1 MKRISQ
7 VIGFAAAL
15 CLSAPLFGEGAAEIR
30 FFPADEGPAW
40 VGEKRDVHLELW
52 TEDVSFSGQ
61 SLVLPD
67 VSGAYLML
75 LETSSLKLSETRN
88 GIPWQGLRY
97 TLALLPQRAGV
108 IEIPPFEVRFSSRAD
123 YLGEAVEHVFTT
135 SPLTVEARLPEGAE
149 SGGIPVTTTDFT
161 LDAEWQPAASAKGVI
176 ELETGDAVVLTL
188 KRQAKDVPGMVF
200 APLPGWTFDGLGV
213 YVDQPVVDDRV
224 DRGRLDG
231 VRIDRVTLVCERPGR
246 YELPEQTFEWWDPQ
260 AQKLHVEVI
269 PAITLQVAE
278 SPAWANSQPAPP
290 DSTEI
295 RMDWR
300 LFWRGL
306 AIVFLCWPAY
316 LLTRMSFQWLK
327 SELAARRLEPLNP
340 RRTEWPSEST
350 GP

>member
-88 GIPWQGLRY
+88 GVPWQGLRY

-135 SPLTVEARLPEGAE
+135 SPLTVEARLPEGAD
-149 SGGIPVTTTDFT
+149 GGMLVTTSDFT
-161 LDAEWQPAASAKGVI
+161 LSVDWRPAADDAGVI
-176 ELETGDAVVLTL
+176 ELKTGDAVVLEL
-188 KRQAKDVPGMVF
+188 ERRARDVPGMVF
-200 APLPGWTFDGLGV
+200 SPLPAWSFDGLGI
-213 YVDQPVVDDRV
+213 YTDQPKIDDVV
-224 DRGRLDG
+224 DRGSLTGRRSD
-231 VRIDRVTLVCERPGR
+231 RITLICEKPGR
-246 YELPEQTFEWWDPQ
+246 YELPGLRFEWWDPQ
-260 AQKLHVEVI
+260 ARQLREEVV
-269 PAITLQVAE
+269 PAIVLDV
-278 SPAWANSQPAPP
+278 SVNPAWATAQQGSNADPGFRIDGRIIGVAVA
-290 DSTEI
+290 
-295 RMDWR
+295 
-300 LFWRGL
+300 FL
-306 AIVFLCWPAY
+306 ALTWPAF
-316 LLTRMSFQWLK
+316 LLGRMLFRWLRR
-327 SELAARRLEPLNP
+327 ELRARRLEPLNP
-340 RRTEWPSEST
+340 RNTA
-350 GP
+350 